1 MDCIIV
7 DDEYPAREELKYF
20 IKNFSNIKV
29 VNEFDDSVKA
39 LEYIENN
46 KPDIV
51 FLDINMPKLDGVT
64 LSRVLSKREHEIII
78 VFITAYKEYA
88 VEAFEVEAF
97 DYILKPF
104 SEERI
109 LRTLNKLKKREH
121 NKKLEKVNELQ
132 NIENLEILEKLSK
145 LEELE
150 RLGELGG
157 LEKLE
162 KLNKLDKLGEL
173 ERLEKF
179 EKLQKLDKSE
189 QLKNLKV
196 ATNRITLLKGNKMV
210 VIDVED
216 ICFCEARERETLV
229 YTEEEV
235 YIFNN
240 SISEFYKR
248 LPQDSFFKSHR
259 SYIVNIDK
267 IVEIIPWFNSTYQI
281 KVKNREEVIPVS
293 RNNTSEFKALM
304 GI

>member
-78 VFITAYKEYA
+78 VFVTAYKEYA

-109 LRTLNKLKKREH
+109 LRTLN
-121 NKKLEKVNELQ
+121 N
-132 NIENLEILEKLSK
+132 
-145 LEELE
+145 
-150 RLGELGG
+150 
-157 LEKLE
+157 
-162 KLNKLDKLGEL
+162 LNKLDKLGEL
-173 ERLEKF
+173 ERLEKL